1 MLSIDIPSNGS
12 SWLTFSELE
21 KYNIPA
27 PPNGFSSEVNDNV
40 IIRFDDEQ
48 QALDYA
54 YNLDAYSNSID
65 RETTEYNVIAD
76 IIKAVGDDEFVK
88 AYIQS

>member
-1 MLSIDIPSNGS
+1 MLSIGIPSNGLS
-12 SWLTFSELE
+12 RLTFTELE

-27 PPNGFSSEVNDNV
+27 PPNGFSSEINDSV
-40 IIRFDDEQ
+40 VIRFDDEQ

-54 YNLDAYSNSID
+54 HDLDAYSNSIG
-65 RETTEYNVIAD
+65 RKTAEYNIITD
-76 IIKAVGDDEFVK
+76 IIKAVGDDEFVQ

>member
-12 SWLTFSELE
+12 SWLTFTELK

-27 PPNGFSSEVNDNV
+27 PPNGFSSEANDNV
-40 IIRFDDEQ
+40 IIHFDDEQ

-54 YNLDAYSNSID
+54 YDLDTYSNSID
-65 RETTEYNVIAD
+65 RETEEYNVIAD

>member
-1 MLSIDIPSNGS
+1 MISIDIPSGGQS
-12 SWLTFSELE
+12 GLTFTMLG

-40 IIRFDDEQ
+40 LMKFDDEQ
-48 QALDYA
+48 QAIDYA
-54 YNLDAYSNSID
+54 HELDAYSNSID
-65 RETTEYNVIAD
+65 AKSLVYLIITD
-76 IIKAVGDDEFVK
+76 IIKAVGDDAFIQ

>member
-12 SWLTFSELE
+12 SWLTFSEFE

-40 IIRFDDEQ
+40 LIRFDDEQ

-54 YNLDAYSNSID
+54 YDLDAYSNSID
-65 RETTEYNVIAD
+65 RDTAEYNVIAD
-76 IIKAVGDDEFVK
+76 IIKAVSNDEFVQ
-88 AYIQS
+88 AYLQS